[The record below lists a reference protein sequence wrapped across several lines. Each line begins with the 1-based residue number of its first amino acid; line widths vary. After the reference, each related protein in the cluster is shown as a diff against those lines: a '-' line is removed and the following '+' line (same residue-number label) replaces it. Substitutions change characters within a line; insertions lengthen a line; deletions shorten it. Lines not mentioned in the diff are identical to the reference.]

1 MQLHFSKITA
11 VLLAGLI
18 LSGCATQS
26 VLAPPKADKFDFDQ
40 LSKNAD
46 MEAKKNLAVKIEGN
60 GVKPGSK
67 VVIGAF
73 EVRFRRDLD
82 AKASMD
88 DGQTRGH
95 VWSENRLEL
104 NEAVYQKV
112 TEDLYQRFLADL
124 KKRYTVVPSSELKLS
139 STFAPV
145 KAVII
150 MPTIED
156 TAGMQ
161 ILKNVNRTSRT
172 VANTTAAPAN
182 LLVWGAKDEP
192 SRTAFANCADSGDEL
207 YDPTRV
213 GNAARSVGSGLRSVL
228 GDGYSK
234 SNLEYTIFYPKDVP
248 NLEIV
253 SREVLGMTQRF
264 EIPSTPTCADGA
276 KPRLPPASV
285 LFAATKVNAN
295 VVSVVFEAQLLKF
308 AAMKGTCGE
317 GFSSEGCIMIEKSP
331 MVRTQLHSFMIASND
346 STPGMFSW
354 AKDAAFVTGKS
365 RGQQKRNWILH
376 AILDNDDKQYGYNWA
391 EIDDGSVKV
400 ASDGTTYGTT
410 VTVDPNKFPAAF
422 KKSTDAHLQ
431 MLMHVLDHQADF
443 K

>member
-1 MQLHFSKITA
+1 MQLSIFSKSIP

-26 VLAPPKADKFDFDQ
+26 VLSPPKADKFDFDQ
-40 LSKNAD
+40 LSKNVD
-46 MEAKKNLAVKIEGN
+46 VEAKQDLAVKIEGN

-82 AKASMD
+82 AVASMD
-88 DGQTRGH
+88 DGQSIGH
-95 VWSENRLEL
+95 VVSENRLEL
-104 NEAVYQKV
+104 NENLYQKV

-124 KKRYTVVPSSELKLS
+124 KKRYTVVPSSELKLAT
-139 STFAPV
+139 TFAPV
-145 KAVII
+145 KAII
-150 MPTIED
+150 INPSLEE

-161 ILKNVNRTSRT
+161 KLKDVYRTPRT
-172 VANTTAAPAN
+172 VANATAQPAK
-182 LLVWGAKDEP
+182 LLVWGDKDEP

-213 GNAARSVGSGLRSVL
+213 GNTGRSVSSGFRGLF

-234 SNLEYTIFYPKDVP
+234 SNLEYTIFYPKEVP

-253 SREVLGMTQRF
+253 SPEVLGMTYRF
-264 EIPSTPTCADGA
+264 EIPSTPLCVDGA
-276 KPRLPPASV
+276 RPRIPPAIALV
-285 LFAATKVNAN
+285 AAAKLDAKI
-295 VVSVVFEAQLLKF
+295 VSVVFEVQLMKF
-308 AAMKGTCGE
+308 AAMRGTCGE
-317 GFSSEGCIMIEKSP
+317 GFSSGACIMIKESP
-331 MVRTQLHSFMIASND
+331 MVRTQLHSLMIASND
-346 STPGMFSW
+346 SSAGMFSW
-354 AKDAAFVTGKS
+354 AKDAVFVTGKS

-376 AILDNDDKQYGYNWA
+376 AMLDNDNTQYGYNWA
-391 EIDDGSVKV
+391 EIDDGSVKM
-400 ASDGTTYGTT
+400 AGGDT
-410 VTVDPNKFPAAF
+410 VTVDPNKFPTAF